1 MRYTVAELGTLFSC
15 DTYERSFASYTV
27 EHAETDSRS
36 VLHPA
41 TTVFFALRGR
51 RFNGED
57 FIPQLAGEGVRVFVV
72 DSQCALNLP
81 DACLLRV
88 PSVLD
93 ALQDLAIHHRKQ
105 YQIPVVGITGSN
117 GKTIVKEWL
126 YTLLRERYRV
136 CKNPKSYNSQLGV
149 ALSVLEL
156 DHSHDIAL
164 FEAGISQTGEMDRLR
179 EMIQPT
185 HGLITNLGDAHQA
198 GFSSPDAKAQ
208 EKMQLFR
215 DAANFIYRKD
225 YASIDAMAT
234 LHGGGISW
242 SQKLDAGYT
251 IDRLHKKPHGLS
263 VRLRRGNAIHS
274 FDIPFE
280 DEASLENGMHCI
292 VASLELGLSAEE
304 IQRGLRQLHAL
315 RMRLE
320 QKEGLRGCLLI
331 NDSYSLDLK
340 SLQLALQFV
349 DQQNQSMPRTLVVSD
364 FAGQQAD
371 DGLPEGV
378 AQLAVKYQVQ
388 KLIAVGPL
396 MAQLRKVLDPKIAFR
411 HFPDP
416 EALLAHADALG
427 LHDEL
432 VLIKGARHFRLERF
446 FDALSLSQ
454 HDTTLEIDLKAVAHN
469 LACYRSLAG
478 HGVKCMAVVKAAA
491 YGSGHYEIARLLE
504 FHGVDYLAV
513 AYPDEGIA
521 LRQKGIRLPI
531 LVLNPG
537 GVDFNRMAEYRLEPE
552 VYSIR
557 QLLRLLEETGGDGIA
572 GIHIKF
578 DTGMHRLGFGEG
590 DLAELASLLSQNPR
604 LEVRSLFSHLAASDR
619 SEHDAF
625 THRQASAFEAMSSTI
640 QDVLP
645 RPALR
650 HLLNSGGLARHP
662 QYAYDMVR
670 LGIGLYGFDADPGVA
685 RRLEK
690 VHSLKTRIAQVKSID
705 AGETVSYNRSG
716 KLAAAGKIGV
726 LSIGYADGLPRQ
738 AGEAAWPVWI
748 NRRRAPLVGNVC
760 MDLCMVD
767 LSGIEHC
774 TEGMEVEVFGK
785 NAPLEMLAEATG
797 TIPYEILC
805 RISGRV
811 KRIFLQD

>member
-1 MRYTVAELGTLFSC
+1 MRYTVAELGAILSC
-15 DTYERSFASYTV
+15 DTYERSFALYNI

-41 TTVFFALRGR
+41 TTVFFALQGSRS
-51 RFNGED
+51 NGED
-57 FIPQLAGEGVRVFVV
+57 FIHQLAGEGVRAFVV
-72 DSQCALNLP
+72 DSRCELDLR

-88 PSVLD
+88 PSVLG
-93 ALQDLAIHHRKQ
+93 ALQQLAKHHRKQ
-105 YQIPVVGITGSN
+105 FQIPVMGITGSN

-156 DHSHDIAL
+156 DQSHEIAL
-164 FEAGISQTGEMDRLR
+164 FEAGISQTGEMGRLR

-198 GFSSPDAKAQ
+198 GFASPDDKAL
-208 EKMQLFR
+208 EKLQLFR
-215 DAANFIYRKD
+215 DATTFIYRKD
-225 YASIDAMAT
+225 YASIDALASV
-234 LHGGGISW
+234 HGGGISW
-242 SQKLDAGYT
+242 SQKLKADYN
-251 IDRLHKKPHGLS
+251 IERLHKKPYGLS
-263 VRLRRGNAIHS
+263 LQLRHGNALHS

-292 VASLELGLSAEE
+292 VAALELGLTAEE

-349 DQQNQSMPRTLVVSD
+349 DQQNQTMPRTLVISD

-378 AQLAVKYQVQ
+378 AQLAAKYQVQ
-388 KLIAVGPL
+388 KLIAVGPM
-396 MAQLRKVLDPKIAFR
+396 MARLRSLLDGKIAFL
-411 HFPDP
+411 HFPDAD
-416 EALLAHADALG
+416 ALLAHSDALG

-478 HGVKCMAVVKAAA
+478 RGVKCMAVVKAAA

-531 LVLNPG
+531 LVLNSG
-537 GVDFNRMAEYRLEPE
+537 GVDFNRLAEYRLEPE
-552 VYSIR
+552 VYSLR
-557 QLLRLLEETGGDGIA
+557 QLQRLLQETGGEGIA

-578 DTGMHRLGFGEG
+578 DTGMNRLGFGER
-590 DLAELASLLSQNPR
+590 DLPALASLLLENPQ

-619 SEHDAF
+619 PEHDEF
-625 THRQASAFEAMSSTI
+625 THRQAKAFEAMSSYL
-640 QDVLP
+640 QGVLP
-645 RPALR
+645 RPAMK

-662 QYAYDMVR
+662 QYAFDMVR

-690 VHSLKTRIAQVKSID
+690 VHSLKTRIAQVRNVES
-705 AGETVSYNRSG
+705 GETVSYNRSG
-716 KLAAAGKIGV
+716 KLASAGKIGV

-738 AGEAAWPVWI
+738 AGAAAWPVWI
-748 NRRRAPLVGNVC
+748 YRQRAPLVGNVC

-767 LSGIEHC
+767 LSGVEHC

-785 NAPLEMLAEATG
+785 NAPLELLAEATG